1 VAQVT
6 VKEVRVMSE
15 LRINNLGGPLKP
27 EIGEGI
33 KANQDRQD
41 SFEIFLK
48 EAIGKLQQIQSDAE
62 KAVKELATGG
72 DITQAVIAMQKVELS
87 FQLMVEVRNRL
98 IIAYE
103 EIQRMQI

>member
-33 KANQDRQD
+33 KANQDSQG
-41 SFEIFLK
+41 SFEIFLN

-98 IIAYE
+98 ISAYE